1 MGRQPAK
8 ALYNEPMDALD
19 MQRKGGKNSRKNV
32 TKERASEIGRNAAL
46 ARHGKKNPA
55 THKRE
60 KPVKKAK

>member
-1 MGRQPAK
+1 
-8 ALYNEPMDALD
+8 MDALD